1 MPTSPASASYS
12 WFKRGDISAFFALMP
27 DNMATLAIMVA
38 LMLGFGIPSDIVF
51 GLMVPGTAMGVLVG
65 DLIYTGLAIRLARRT
80 GNPEVCAIPLGLDTP
95 SCIGIVV
102 CVLGPAFLSAKA
114 GGLDPHA
121 AGLHAWFV
129 GISTMWLIGL
139 IKTALS
145 FCGTWI
151 QRHVPSAALLGS
163 LGGVGIALLGF
174 MQLVNLFTEPVAGM
188 VSLALLFFTLT
199 ARMRLPF
206 NIPGVLAAVI
216 AGTLLYHL
224 MGFSGWNPGTYTPPP
239 THFYFHLPRPT
250 FAGLLHIADGLGYI
264 TVSFPFALLTVIG
277 GINVTASAHAEGQP
291 YNTRSV
297 LMTEAFSTLVAG
309 LFGGVAQTTPYA
321 GFPAYRRLQA
331 AAGYTFLTGLFVG
344 LGGVLGYVGFIVE
357 LIPASVLAPILIFL
371 GLLVTAQPFLCCP
384 RAHAA
389 AIGLAMLPSL
399 SRLLSIY
406 LGNPA
411 YIPGDTLA
419 RLMNSTQ
426 ASGFPTVLTLFVL
439 GNGFI
444 LTGMLWGGF
453 LSEMIN
459 RRFVHSSLY
468 LLACALFSFFGV
480 IHSPFPN
487 GDMFLPWHLEGLP
500 LQLTL
505 HFTLAYLLTA
515 LVILTLSRI
524 SKPEPG
530 SDSDDYLP
538 PPAS

>member
-1 MPTSPASASYS
+1 MSTTQSHFSYS

-65 DLIYTGLAIRLARRT
+65 DLLYTGLAIRLAKRT
-80 GNPEVCAIPLGLDTP
+80 HDNNVCAIPLGLDTP

-114 GGLDPHA
+114 EGLDPHA
-121 AGLHAWFV
+121 AGMHAWTV
-129 GISTMWLIGL
+129 GIATMWLIGL
-139 IKTALS
+139 IKTAFS

-151 QRHVPSAALLGS
+151 QKNVPSAALLGS
-163 LGGVGIALLGF
+163 LGGIGIALLSF

-188 VSLALLFFTLT
+188 LSLSLLFFTLT

-216 AGTLLYHL
+216 VGTLVYHL
-224 MGFSGWNPGTYTPPP
+224 MGFSGWNPGTYNPPP

-250 FAGLLHIADGLGYI
+250 LDGLLHLAGGLHYI
-264 TVSFPFALLTVIG
+264 TVSLPFALLTVIG
-277 GINVTASAHAEGQP
+277 GINVCASAHAEGQA

-297 LMTEAFSTLVAG
+297 LLIEATSTMVAG
-309 LFGGVAQTTPYA
+309 FFGGVAQTTPYA

-344 LGGVLGYVGFIVE
+344 LGGILGYVSFIVE

-384 RAHAA
+384 KAHSA

-406 LGNPA
+406 LGNPD
-411 YIPGDTLA
+411 YIPGDALA
-419 RLMNSTQ
+419 RLMNTTP
-426 ASGFPTVLTLFVL
+426 ASGFPTVLILFVL

-459 RRFVHSSLY
+459 RRFAHSSLY
-468 LLACALFSFFGV
+468 LLTCALFSFFGI

-487 GDMFLPWHLEGLP
+487 GDMFLPWHLTGIP
-500 LQLTL
+500 LQLTV

-515 LVILTLSRI
+515 FVLLGLSKI
-524 SKPEPG
+524 SRPEPG
-530 SDSDDYLP
+530 SESDDFFP
-538 PPAS
+538 PSVS

>member
-1 MPTSPASASYS
+1 MSKPQTAFSYS

-38 LMLGFGIPSDIVF
+38 LMLGFGIPSEIVF

-65 DLIYTGLAIRLARRT
+65 NLLYTWLAIRLAKQK
-80 GNPEVCAIPLGLDTP
+80 GNPDVCAIPLGLDTP

-102 CVLGPAFLSAKA
+102 CVLGPAFLGARA
-114 GGLDPHA
+114 EGLDPHA
-121 AGLHAWFV
+121 AGLHAWTI
-129 GISTMWLIGL
+129 GIATMWIIGL

-145 FCGTWI
+145 FCGIWI
-151 QRHVPSAALLGS
+151 QKHLPSAALLGS

-174 MQLVNLFTEPVAGM
+174 MQLCNLFTEPIAGM
-188 VSLALLFFTLT
+188 VSLTILFFTLT

-216 AGTLLYHL
+216 AGTILYHL
-224 MGFSGWNPGTYTPPP
+224 MGLSGWNPGAYSRPP
-239 THFYFHLPRPT
+239 THFYFHLPQPT
-250 FAGLLHIADGLGYI
+250 LEGLLHVAGGLKYI
-264 TVSFPFALLTVIG
+264 TVSLPFALLTVIG
-277 GINVTASAHAEGQP
+277 GINVSASAHAEGQP

-297 LMTEAFSTLVAG
+297 LLIEAISTLVAG
-309 LFGGVAQTTPYA
+309 FFGGVAQTTPYA
-321 GFPAYRRLQA
+321 GFPAYHRLNA
-331 AAGYTFLTGLFVG
+331 AAGYTLLTGLFVG
-344 LGGVLGYVGFIVE
+344 LGGILGYVSFIVE

-384 RAHAA
+384 KAHSA

-406 LGNPA
+406 LGNPNL
-411 YIPGDTLA
+411 IPTDALTTLMDT
-419 RLMNSTQ
+419 TQ
-426 ASGFPTVLTLFVL
+426 AAGFPSVLILFVL

-453 LSEMIN
+453 LTEMIN
-459 RRFVHSSLY
+459 RRFAHASLY
-468 LLACALFSFFGV
+468 LLACALFSFFGI

-487 GDMFLPWHLEGLP
+487 GDMILPWRLEGMP
-500 LQLTL
+500 LQLTI

-515 LVILTLSRI
+515 LLLVGLSRI
-524 SKPEPG
+524 SHPEPD
-530 SDSDDYLP
+530 SKSDDFFP
-538 PPAS
+538 PSVS